1 MDIVGYLA
9 IVLVGISLGLI
20 GGGGSILTL
29 PILVYLFDV
38 SPTIGTGYSLFI
50 VGISAAFG
58 AYRYYSEGLVNIRIG
73 LIFAAP
79 AFLGVFIS
87 RSYLIPNVPE
97 VLFAATPYAFG
108 KDMMIMML
116 FGVLMLAAAFSM
128 IRGRK
133 EVETQGA
140 TNPPVLLTVGEG
152 LLVGMITGFVG
163 AGGGFLII
171 PALVVLAKLPMKQAV
186 GTSLMIIAIKSIFGF
201 MGDVVSG
208 SAIDWM
214 FLIMLTLT
222 ALVGIFI
229 GSHLVKN
236 ISGDK
241 LKPAF
246 GWFVLFMGGLVI
258 TLQIVR

>member
-29 PILVYLFDV
+29 PILVYLFKV
-38 SPTIGTGYSLFI
+38 SPTVGTGYSLFI

-58 AYRYYSEGLVNIRIG
+58 AYRYYGQGLVNIRIG

-79 AFLGVFIS
+79 AFLGVFLA
-87 RSYLIPNVPE
+87 RSYVVPSIPNV
-97 VLFAATPYAFG
+97 LFESTSYAFS

-133 EVETQGA
+133 EVETEGA
-140 TNPPVLLTVGEG
+140 VNPPVLITIAEG
-152 LLVGMITGFVG
+152 LIVGLITGFVG

-201 MGDVVSG
+201 MGDIVSG
-208 SAIDWM
+208 GEIHWL
-214 FLIMLTLT
+214 FLVMLTMT

-229 GSHLVKN
+229 GSHLVKR
-236 ISGDK
+236 IPGQK

-246 GWFVLFMGGLVI
+246 GWFVLLMGGLVI
-258 TLQIVR
+258 TLQLVS